1 VLHRYGVMAFWP
13 QLVKNDTMQ
22 VSPLIVGGFG
32 ADFDG
37 DAMQYHIPVSSS
49 AVDEAINKLLPSR
62 NLFSAADFNVHY
74 KPSQEYTGGLYSAS
88 TTKSRK
94 GPRTFS
100 SKAEAIHA
108 YRRGE
113 INAGQQV
120 TILND

>member
-1 VLHRYGVMAFWP
+1 MAFWP

-62 NLFSAADFNVHY
+62 NLFSAASFNVHY
-74 KPSQEYTGGLYSAS
+74 KPSQEYTGGLHAAS
-88 TTKSRK
+88 VKKSRK
-94 GPRTFS
+94 GPKTFS
-100 SKAEAIHA
+100 TKAEAIRA

-113 INAGQQV
+113 IDVGQQV
-120 TILND
+120 TILNG